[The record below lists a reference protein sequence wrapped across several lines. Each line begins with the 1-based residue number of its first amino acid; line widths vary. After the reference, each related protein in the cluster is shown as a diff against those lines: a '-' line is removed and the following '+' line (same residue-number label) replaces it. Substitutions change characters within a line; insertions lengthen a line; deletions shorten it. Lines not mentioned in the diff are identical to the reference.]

1 MDIAKKKKASIRS
14 GKKKAGPGYKSKIK
28 MKKAKSDYYD
38 FNLVA
43 VIILIMCFG
52 LIMLYSTSSYMAQ
65 INEGDDMFYFKK
77 QAMYSIGCLVLAI
90 IVSYFDY
97 HILAKFPFVIYVVAA
112 VLMVLVK
119 TPLGVTSHGAR
130 RWLKLGVQFQ
140 PAEIAKIAVI
150 ITLSYLIVKMG
161 KRVETLKATMVLLGM
176 GGIQA
181 LFAYVFTDN
190 LSTAMIILGIT
201 VGLVFIAHPKTKPFV
216 ILAVVAVILVAI
228 LVFFAA
234 KGLAKGF
241 VYTCLHTLGWIA
253 AIVLAWFAAKPLAD
267 ILEDGS
273 LGMSIRDSLTEKF
286 AMSTAAL
293 DNAVAGMP
301 TIISGGISA
310 GAGEASDL
318 FVQLLTTTIVTLISF
333 LAITVGCSI
342 LMRILVHPACKR
354 QHRGLLHTSDRVMGL
369 LTGLVEGVLLVFLFL
384 ALLMV
389 VVNCGGEGLAGS
401 IVDSL
406 DSSFIAGA
414 LYDSNLLLIVTG
426 VFFS

>member
-97 HILAKFPFVIYVVAA
+97 HILAKFPLLIYGAA
-112 VLMVLVK
+112 AFLMVLVK

-190 LSTAMIILGIT
+190 LSTAMIIFGIT

-216 ILAVVAVILVAI
+216 ILAVAAVILVAI
-228 LVFFAA
+228 LVYSLSHMDQSSNFRLRRIQVWLHPEDYASGDGYQTLQALYAIGSGGFFGRGLGNSIQKLGSVPEAQNDMIFSIICEETGLIGACLLILVFALLIWRLMVIATHARDLCGALIAA
-234 KGLAKGF
+234 GIMGHMAIQVILNIAVVTNTIPNTGITLPFVSYGGTSVLFLMGEMGLALS
-241 VYTCLHTLGWIA
+241 VSRTRS
-253 AIVLAWFAAKPLAD
+253 P
-267 ILEDGS
+267 
-273 LGMSIRDSLTEKF
+273 
-286 AMSTAAL
+286 
-293 DNAVAGMP
+293 
-301 TIISGGISA
+301 
-310 GAGEASDL
+310 
-318 FVQLLTTTIVTLISF
+318 
-333 LAITVGCSI
+333 
-342 LMRILVHPACKR
+342 
-354 QHRGLLHTSDRVMGL
+354 
-369 LTGLVEGVLLVFLFL
+369 
-384 ALLMV
+384 
-389 VVNCGGEGLAGS
+389 
-401 IVDSL
+401 
-406 DSSFIAGA
+406 
-414 LYDSNLLLIVTG
+414 
-426 VFFS
+426 

>member
-14 GKKKAGPGYKSKIK
+14 GKKKAGPGYKTKIK

-97 HILAKFPFVIYVVAA
+97 HILAKFPFVIYVAA
-112 VLMVLVK
+112 AFLMVLVK

-190 LSTAMIILGIT
+190 LSTAMIIFGIT

-228 LVFFAA
+228 LVYSLSHMDQSSNFRLRRIQVWLHPEDYASGDGYQTLQALYAIGSGGFFGRGLGNSIQKLGSVPEAQNDMIFSIICEELGIF
-234 KGLAKGF
+234 GLALIIIPTAIIIFRLLKYADEIQESKSKVILIGISSYF
-241 VYTCLHTLGWIA
+241 MLHLLVNLGGVSGLIPMTGVPILLVSSGGSSTVSALIA
-253 AIVLAWFAAKPLAD
+253 IGIAQA
-267 ILEDGS
+267 
-273 LGMSIRDSLTEKF
+273 
-286 AMSTAAL
+286 
-293 DNAVAGMP
+293 
-301 TIISGGISA
+301 IISKYNK
-310 GAGEASDL
+310 E
-318 FVQLLTTTIVTLISF
+318 QLEKTNT
-333 LAITVGCSI
+333 
-342 LMRILVHPACKR
+342 
-354 QHRGLLHTSDRVMGL
+354 
-369 LTGLVEGVLLVFLFL
+369 
-384 ALLMV
+384 
-389 VVNCGGEGLAGS
+389 
-401 IVDSL
+401 
-406 DSSFIAGA
+406 
-414 LYDSNLLLIVTG
+414 Y
-426 VFFS
+426 

>member
-14 GKKKAGPGYKSKIK
+14 GNKKAGPGYKSKIK

-97 HILAKFPFVIYVVAA
+97 HILAKFPLLIYGAA
-112 VLMVLVK
+112 AFLMVLGK

-228 LVFFAA
+228 LVYSLSHMDQSSNFRLRRIQVWLHPEDYASGDGYQTLQALYAIGSGGFFEAQNDMIFSIICEELGIFGA
-234 KGLAKGF
+234 IMVLALFGYLLYRLFFVAQNAPDMFGSLLVSGVFVHIALQVIMNVAVVLNIMPNTGVTLPFISYGGTSILFLMAEMGLALSVARQIKF
-241 VYTCLHTLGWIA
+241 QEPE
-253 AIVLAWFAAKPLAD
+253 F
-267 ILEDGS
+267 IL
-273 LGMSIRDSLTEKF
+273 
-286 AMSTAAL
+286 
-293 DNAVAGMP
+293 
-301 TIISGGISA
+301 
-310 GAGEASDL
+310 
-318 FVQLLTTTIVTLISF
+318 
-333 LAITVGCSI
+333 
-342 LMRILVHPACKR
+342 
-354 QHRGLLHTSDRVMGL
+354 
-369 LTGLVEGVLLVFLFL
+369 
-384 ALLMV
+384 
-389 VVNCGGEGLAGS
+389 
-401 IVDSL
+401 
-406 DSSFIAGA
+406 
-414 LYDSNLLLIVTG
+414 
-426 VFFS
+426 

>member
-14 GKKKAGPGYKSKIK
+14 GKKKAGPGYKTKIK

-97 HILAKFPFVIYVVAA
+97 HILAKFPFVIYVAA
-112 VLMVLVK
+112 AFLMVLVK

-190 LSTAMIILGIT
+190 LSTAMIIFGIT
-201 VGLVFIAHPKTKPFV
+201 VGLVFIAHPKQNH
-216 ILAVVAVILVAI
+216 L
-228 LVFFAA
+228 
-234 KGLAKGF
+234 
-241 VYTCLHTLGWIA
+241 
-253 AIVLAWFAAKPLAD
+253 
-267 ILEDGS
+267 
-273 LGMSIRDSLTEKF
+273 
-286 AMSTAAL
+286 
-293 DNAVAGMP
+293 
-301 TIISGGISA
+301 
-310 GAGEASDL
+310 L
-318 FVQLLTTTIVTLISF
+318 FLQLLQLFWWQSWYT
-333 LAITVGCSI
+333 
-342 LMRILVHPACKR
+342 
-354 QHRGLLHTSDRVMGL
+354 
-369 LTGLVEGVLLVFLFL
+369 VFLIWIRALTSVYVVFRYGFIRRIMQAEMAIRPCRLCMQLVQEVSL
-384 ALLMV
+384 AEVLETV
-389 VVNCGGEGLAGS
+389 S
-401 IVDSL
+401 RSL
-406 DSSFIAGA
+406 EVC
-414 LYDSNLLLIVTG
+414 LRHRMT
-426 VFFS
+426 

>member
-201 VGLVFIAHPKTKPFV
+201 VGLVFIAHPKTKP
-216 ILAVVAVILVAI
+216 
-228 LVFFAA
+228 
-234 KGLAKGF
+234 
-241 VYTCLHTLGWIA
+241 
-253 AIVLAWFAAKPLAD
+253 
-267 ILEDGS
+267 
-273 LGMSIRDSLTEKF
+273 
-286 AMSTAAL
+286 
-293 DNAVAGMP
+293 
-301 TIISGGISA
+301 
-310 GAGEASDL
+310 
-318 FVQLLTTTIVTLISF
+318 
-333 LAITVGCSI
+333 
-342 LMRILVHPACKR
+342 
-354 QHRGLLHTSDRVMGL
+354 
-369 LTGLVEGVLLVFLFL
+369 
-384 ALLMV
+384 
-389 VVNCGGEGLAGS
+389 
-401 IVDSL
+401 
-406 DSSFIAGA
+406 
-414 LYDSNLLLIVTG
+414 
-426 VFFS
+426 